1 MNMVKPI
8 YGCIEKVEKEWVSVL
23 FSDSQK
29 SFTIAPLLSSWK
41 FSIIFSIFYNFLA
54 NSGILIKNF

>member
-1 MNMVKPI
+1 MNTKIYKIKKMNMVKPI

-29 SFTIAPLLSSWK
+29 SFTLAPLLSS
-41 FSIIFSIFYNFLA
+41 
-54 NSGILIKNF
+54 